1 MIYHKHL
8 LVNAKVSSPMRDE
21 QVAIDFL
28 NDLVKRIDM
37 NIFEGPFARFI
48 AEDAEG
54 NSGLTAIVLIET
66 SHIAFHIWDQVDP
79 GLLQFD
85 LYTCKDLDL
94 DEVMEA
100 LNEGFDIVSIPNSV
114 LDRNNNVC
122 NYTNYKLQK

>member
-8 LVNAKVSSPMRDE
+8 LVNAKVSNPMRDE

-100 LNEGFDIVSIPNSV
+100 LNEGFDIVSMDWV
-114 LDRNNNVC
+114 LYDREDGF
-122 NYTNYKLQK
+122 KIERQGSK

>member
-100 LNEGFDIVSIPNSV
+100 LNEGFDIVSMDWV
-114 LDRNNNVC
+114 LYDREDGFKIEKQGN
-122 NYTNYKLQK
+122 K

>member
-94 DEVMEA
+94 DEVMMA
-100 LNEGFDIVSIPNSV
+100 LNEGFDIVSMDWV
-114 LDRNNNVC
+114 LYDREDGF
-122 NYTNYKLQK
+122 KIERQGSR

>member
-94 DEVMEA
+94 DEVMKA
-100 LNEGFDIVSIPNSV
+100 LNEGFDIVSMDWV
-114 LDRNNNVC
+114 LYDREDGFKIERQGN
-122 NYTNYKLQK
+122 K

>member
-85 LYTCKDLDL
+85 LYTCKDLDI
-94 DEVMEA
+94 DEVMLA
-100 LNEGFDIVSIPNSV
+100 LNEGFDIVSMDWV
-114 LDRNNNVC
+114 LYDRENGF
-122 NYTNYKLQK
+122 KIEKQGSK

>member
-1 MIYHKHL
+1 
-8 LVNAKVSSPMRDE
+8 MRDE

-100 LNEGFDIVSIPNSV
+100 LNEGFDIVSMDWV
-114 LDRNNNVC
+114 LYDREDGFKIERQGN
-122 NYTNYKLQK
+122 K